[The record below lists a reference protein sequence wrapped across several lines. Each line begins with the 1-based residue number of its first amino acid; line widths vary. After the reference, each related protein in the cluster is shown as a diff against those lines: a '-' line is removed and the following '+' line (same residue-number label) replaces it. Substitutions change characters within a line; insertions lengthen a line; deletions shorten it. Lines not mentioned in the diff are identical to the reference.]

1 MRYFIFLILIMGNL
15 FAHKLNLFYVDENN
29 KIYFSTYFA
38 SGAPCKKC
46 DVDIYD
52 ENKKVVKRLKTDDK
66 GEFIVDYFDG
76 MSVKVETIGGH
87 AVEEKVVVEKHN
99 TKQKAQ
105 EIIENKNKEVKKNS
119 IIETILAI
127 LAIGFIFYILKRLKV
142 GRV

>member
-1 MRYFIFLILIMGNL
+1 MRYFIFLILIMGSL

-38 SGAPCKKC
+38 SGAPCKNC
-46 DVDIYD
+46 EVDIYD
-52 ENKKVVKRLKTDDK
+52 ENKKVIKRLKTDDK
-66 GEFIVDYFDG
+66 GEFIVEYFKG
-76 MSVKVETIGGH
+76 MSIKVETIGGH
-87 AVEEKVVVEKHN
+87 AVEEKIIVENYN
-99 TKQKAQ
+99 TKQNAQ